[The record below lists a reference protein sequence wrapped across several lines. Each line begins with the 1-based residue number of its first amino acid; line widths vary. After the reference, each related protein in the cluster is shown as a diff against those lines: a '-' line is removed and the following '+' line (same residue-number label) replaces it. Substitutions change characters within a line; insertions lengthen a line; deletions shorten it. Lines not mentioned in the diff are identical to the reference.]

1 MAKTH
6 TRYVCQECGRV
17 AATYMGKCPQCGSFN
32 SMVEEVIHD
41 EPVAKSTAVRGLT
54 GRSSPRSIGDVSSDA
69 EDRIHLPI
77 GEFARV
83 LGGGIVP
90 GSIVLV
96 GGDPGIGKC
105 VTGDTRIL
113 DPLTGDFFSIREWA
127 QGQRRVLALDE
138 ESLRLQ
144 SVPISAFFNRGRRP
158 IVQIQT
164 ELGRTL
170 KCTPDHPLLA
180 PDGWAPADSF
190 KPGDRIAAPRA
201 LPHFGT
207 QPLPEAKVKLIAY
220 ILSDGSAQSSIG
232 VTNSL
237 PEVAHDMEEIASA
250 FGMRVV
256 SYAKRSNQAI
266 QYRFVSMKGQRSIAR
281 SDIALALRA
290 VQKQRQI
297 RWAEWARSA
306 QISYA
311 LLNVWR
317 RGEAAPRADDLQRLA
332 QAVDLSIE
340 ELAPEA
346 RSQAEKSTPIA
357 RYLAEIGLRY
367 TRAANKTIPACIFRL
382 PRNELALF
390 LKTLFTCDGSVYIN
404 QYGQPGV
411 SYSTISQRLAE
422 DVQHLLLRFGI
433 SAKLRTKHMQVNE
446 KPYFAY
452 EVTFLGVPQVQHFIR
467 EIGILGRENISRRI
481 REMKVPVLPST
492 QRDTIPTGVN
502 FWKLLQSVDP
512 YSSLKKINH
521 LAGTSFHPERPNGPL
536 SRYTVAKLANT
547 YPLPRLEALA
557 FGDVLWDTIK
567 SVTPAGEAEVFDL
580 SVPGKHN
587 FVANDLIIHNSTL
600 TLQMAIEM
608 AATQRVLYVSGEES
622 ERQIKMRAI
631 RLSQSVGAQRD
642 GQGPNAKRDAAVP
655 LPKNLLLVTET
666 NLEIILNHI
675 SEVKPDL
682 LIVDSIQTVYL
693 SNMDSSA
700 GSVSQV
706 RECSS
711 QLRELA
717 KTSGISVFVI
727 GHVTKEGTIAGPRV
741 LEHIVDTVL
750 YLEGDRFQAYRLL
763 RSVKNRFGAT
773 SEVGVFEMR
782 EGGLAEVT
790 NPSEAFLAERM
801 INAAGS
807 AIAVTMEGTR
817 PILVE
822 IQGLTSP
829 TQFGNARRTANGVD
843 FNRLL
848 LIAAVLTRRV
858 GLKLGEQD
866 VFVNVV
872 GGLQIDEPA
881 ADLAIAAAIASS
893 WRDIPVKAE
902 AVLIAEIGLA
912 GELRMPGQMQA
923 RLREAQK
930 LGFKTAIVPKA
941 LRKGE
946 PYPTGI
952 EIIEVRSIQQALDA
966 ALNVQRELPQG
977 RKVA

>member
-17 AATYMGKCPQCGSFN
+17 AASYMGKCPQCGSFN

-41 EPVAKSTAVRGLT
+41 EPVTKGTAVRGLT
-54 GRSSPRSIGDVSSDA
+54 GRSAPRSIGDISSDA
-69 EDRIHLPI
+69 EDRINLPI

-96 GGDPGIGKC
+96 GGDPGIGK
-105 VTGDTRIL
+105 
-113 DPLTGDFFSIREWA
+113 
-127 QGQRRVLALDE
+127 
-138 ESLRLQ
+138 
-144 SVPISAFFNRGRRP
+144 
-158 IVQIQT
+158 
-164 ELGRTL
+164 
-170 KCTPDHPLLA
+170 
-180 PDGWAPADSF
+180 
-190 KPGDRIAAPRA
+190 
-201 LPHFGT
+201 
-207 QPLPEAKVKLIAY
+207 
-220 ILSDGSAQSSIG
+220 
-232 VTNSL
+232 
-237 PEVAHDMEEIASA
+237 
-250 FGMRVV
+250 
-256 SYAKRSNQAI
+256 
-266 QYRFVSMKGQRSIAR
+266 
-281 SDIALALRA
+281 
-290 VQKQRQI
+290 
-297 RWAEWARSA
+297 
-306 QISYA
+306 
-311 LLNVWR
+311 
-317 RGEAAPRADDLQRLA
+317 
-332 QAVDLSIE
+332 
-340 ELAPEA
+340 
-346 RSQAEKSTPIA
+346 
-357 RYLAEIGLRY
+357 
-367 TRAANKTIPACIFRL
+367 
-382 PRNELALF
+382 
-390 LKTLFTCDGSVYIN
+390 
-404 QYGQPGV
+404 
-411 SYSTISQRLAE
+411 
-422 DVQHLLLRFGI
+422 
-433 SAKLRTKHMQVNE
+433 
-446 KPYFAY
+446 
-452 EVTFLGVPQVQHFIR
+452 
-467 EIGILGRENISRRI
+467 
-481 REMKVPVLPST
+481 
-492 QRDTIPTGVN
+492 
-502 FWKLLQSVDP
+502 
-512 YSSLKKINH
+512 
-521 LAGTSFHPERPNGPL
+521 
-536 SRYTVAKLANT
+536 
-547 YPLPRLEALA
+547 
-557 FGDVLWDTIK
+557 
-567 SVTPAGEAEVFDL
+567 
-580 SVPGKHN
+580 
-587 FVANDLIIHNSTL
+587 STL
-600 TLQMAIEM
+600 MLQMAMEM
-608 AATQRVLYVSGEES
+608 AAKKRVLYVSGEES
-622 ERQIKMRAI
+622 ERQIKMRAV
-631 RLSQSVGAQRD
+631 RLTKSGGAQQDDQRS
-642 GQGPNAKRDAAVP
+642 NAKKDSAVT
-655 LPKNLLLVTET
+655 LPANLLLVTET

-773 SEVGVFEMR
+773 SEVGVFEMS

-848 LIAAVLTRRV
+848 LITAVLTRRV
-858 GLKLGEQD
+858 GLKLSEQD

-881 ADLAIAAAIASS
+881 ADLAIAAALASS
-893 WRDIPVKAE
+893 WRDISVKAD

-930 LGFKTAIVPKA
+930 LGFRTAIVPKA

-946 PYPTGI
+946 PYPQGI
-952 EIIEVRSIQQALDA
+952 EIVEVRSIQQALDA
-966 ALNVQRELPQG
+966 ALAVPRELPQG
-977 RKVA
+977 RKVV